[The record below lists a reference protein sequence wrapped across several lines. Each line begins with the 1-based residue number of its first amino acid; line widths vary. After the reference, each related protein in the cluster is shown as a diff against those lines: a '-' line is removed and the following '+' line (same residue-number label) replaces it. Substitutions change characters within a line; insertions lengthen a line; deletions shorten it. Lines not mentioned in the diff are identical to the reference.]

1 AAGTVLVPAT
11 AAARSAPP
19 GSAPAAA
26 GARSTWT
33 EADKSGFG
41 TSRSRGSDVWFTLQ
55 GGRVSEV
62 FYPDLSTPSVR
73 TLELVVVGDD
83 FVDRPSGPATTVSR
97 PDARSL
103 RFAQSGNRH
112 PGRYRLTQQVVT
124 DPDHD
129 SLVVRAHLEPLDGGR
144 YRLFALYDPAL
155 GNNGMDD
162 RARSNRHSL

>member
-1 AAGTVLVPAT
+1 MSSRLVAGAAVLVT
-11 AAARSAPP
+11 AVAGVTLVPTTTHA
-19 GSAPAAA
+19 APAPA

-41 TSRSRGSDVWFTLQ
+41 TSRTRSSNVWFTLQ

-83 FVDRPSGPATTVSR
+83 FVDRPSAKAARVTR
-97 PDARSL
+97 PDPRSL

-124 DPDHD
+124 DPAHD
-129 SLVVRAHLEPLDGGR
+129 SVVVRAHLASLD
-144 YRLFALYDPAL
+144 
-155 GNNGMDD
+155 
-162 RARSNRHSL
+162 